1 MSSPVLRQKWP
12 LIAASVA
19 MVVALA
25 IFWIWLTWT
34 GLAFQVEASAVAG
47 LLAPLVFASAVVE
60 RAVEILISPW
70 RDQGASTRQKALT
83 AAQAI
88 ADDGQ
93 RAIAVKQASDA
104 LDAYKADTQQYAFAI
119 SMTIGM
125 LTSIAGVRALQ
136 PFLKAGALD
145 TLKTAECAQYSFF
158 LALDVALSAALLAGG
173 ADGVHSV
180 VSAVTSFMDASS
192 ASAQQKNN
200 QIQTGTK
207 PTP

>member
-1 MSSPVLRQKWP
+1 MASPILRQKWP

-19 MVVALA
+19 VVVALA

-34 GLAFQVEASAVAG
+34 GLAFQVDASAVAG

-70 RDQGASTRQKALT
+70 RDQGATMRQKALT

-88 ADDGQ
+88 TNDAQ
-93 RAIAVKQASDA
+93 RATAVEQASDA
-104 LDAYKADTQQYAFAI
+104 LDAYRADTQQYAFAI
-119 SMTIGM
+119 SMTLGM

-136 PFLKAGALD
+136 PFLKEHALD
-145 TLKTAECAQYSFF
+145 TLKTAQGAQYSFF
-158 LALDVALSAALLAGG
+158 LALDVSLSAALLAGG

-180 VSAVTSFMDASS
+180 MSAVTSFFNASS
-192 ASAQQKNN
+192 DHSQQKSN
-200 QIQTGTK
+200 QIQTGT
-207 PTP
+207 TPAP